1 MSLTSSPW
9 KLSLILNTPKSEVGA
24 RSWHI
29 ARAEY
34 NKGVAQHLRHQTEY
48 EDWALVALYYSA
60 LHFVDSVLA
69 DDPDLP
75 KDERNPRKHSGNVP
89 GERGRNQLVSARC
102 KPVRS
107 DYRKLEELSRRTR
120 YDAAM
125 LRKESTSAYDLALVQ
140 WQHIEQY
147 ARMMHIVR
155 PAISSE
161 AP

>member
-1 MSLTSSPW
+1 MGVR
-9 KLSLILNTPKSEVGA
+9 K
-24 RSWHI
+24 WHV
-29 ARAEY
+29 ARADY
-34 NKGVAQHLRHQTEY
+34 HKQVAEHLRHNTDY

-60 LHFVDSVLA
+60 LHFIDSVLA

-75 KDERNPRKHSGNVP
+75 KDERNPRKHSGSEP
-89 GERGRNQLVSARC
+89 GQRGRNQLVNARC
-102 KPVRS
+102 RPVRN

-120 YDAAM
+120 YDAAL
-125 LRKESTSAYDLALVQ
+125 LRTESTTAYDRALPQ

-147 ARMMHIVR
+147 ARMMHMTR